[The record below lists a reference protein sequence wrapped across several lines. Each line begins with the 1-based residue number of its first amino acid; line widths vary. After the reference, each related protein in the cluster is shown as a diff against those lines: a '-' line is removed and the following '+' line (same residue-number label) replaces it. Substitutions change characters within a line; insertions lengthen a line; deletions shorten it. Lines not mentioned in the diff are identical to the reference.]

1 MLLTVHVQVS
11 LAKRRREDW
20 LISRRARQRPFSTA
34 GVLRGN
40 LAFGGHISTRTVI
53 RRLHHQGMRARRPM
67 LELTGHMIIWGE
79 LFAHGDGSTGLM
91 KVVFCYALPTIVQGF
106 GANETLH
113 FRTTTFRAQLLLGAG
128 LFFL

>member
-1 MLLTVHVQVS
+1 MLLTFHVQVS

-53 RRLHHQGMRARRPM
+53 RRLHHQAMRARRPM

-91 KVVFCYALPTIVQGF
+91 KVVFCYALPTIV
-106 GANETLH
+106 ALNVVVLK
-113 FRTTTFRAQLLLGAG
+113 
-128 LFFL
+128 